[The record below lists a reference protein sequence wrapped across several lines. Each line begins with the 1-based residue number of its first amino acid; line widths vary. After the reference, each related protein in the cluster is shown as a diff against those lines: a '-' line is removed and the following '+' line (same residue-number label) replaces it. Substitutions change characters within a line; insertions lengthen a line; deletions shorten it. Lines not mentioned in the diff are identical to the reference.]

1 MREVKPRWVQKKLG
15 LPLGH
20 TDLTHL
26 TNLRFADDV
35 LLVSRTL
42 PRLQQILHDII
53 AAAKSRGLELH
64 PDKTKIISSVSQRRG
79 RGNASHAQVMD
90 MRIEILYY
98 SSSAKYLERKIS
110 FDACHAAEIENRIAC
125 AWKRFM
131 TLRDE
136 LTSKRYSL
144 NKRMKLFDATVT
156 ATMLYGS
163 AAWTLTKE
171 LESKIRR
178 TQRKMLRM
186 MMMRSGRRVVE
197 RSEAGVTLEPWVD
210 WIRRVT
216 HAAEEHMRKLNV
228 RDWLE
233 AHSDA
238 KRQWYK
244 ELHTNSRDTWAYWS
258 LRWQPEGQRKQARPR
273 VRWTDGLN

>member
-1 MREVKPRWVQKKLG
+1 M
-15 LPLGH
+15 
-20 TDLTHL
+20 
-26 TNLRFADDV
+26 
-35 LLVSRTL
+35 
-42 PRLQQILHDII
+42 LHDII

-64 PDKTKIISSVSQRRG
+64 PDKTKVISSVSQRRG

-90 MRIEILYY
+90 MRIEILSY
-98 SSSAKYLERKIS
+98 SSSVKYLGTKIS

-156 ATMLYGS
+156 ATMLCGS

-178 TQRKMLRM
+178 TQRKMLQ

-197 RSEAGVTLEPWVD
+197 SSEAGVTLEPWVD

-216 HAAEEHMRKLNV
+216 HAAEEHMGKLNV

-233 AHSDA
+233 AHSAA
-238 KRQWYK
+238 KRQWHA
-244 ELHTNSRDTWAYWS
+244 E
-258 LRWQPEGQRKQARPR
+258 
-273 VRWTDGLN
+273 